1 MSILILLPHFS
12 VAAHGEKAE
21 KKHAELAGRESGYTL
36 TWNDNK
42 GRFICKKNG
51 SKLNNGWSF
60 DSSKKIAYCT
70 GKNGYLYAKIKDG
83 KYYTYT
89 ANNKKPSSK
98 VFKNKK
104 NTIIR
109 LHKKNFYV
117 GANGLINLNKG
128 WKLNN
133 NGLYTYYVEKN
144 GTVSVKI
151 SNGKFRV
158 WNGKDIRWNKKDL
171 KNYKGKV
178 YTYNEKSFFV
188 NTNGNI
194 SRAMGWQGSYFIDND
209 GCVKYYDDGT
219 TSFRITK
226 NGDTKTLKD
235 GWNDDV
241 YVKNGKIQR
250 STIVKSSGCNYF
262 VDKNGN
268 RQDFK
273 VKNNQVVRPDN
284 SMAVSSGIYAAA
296 GKKYPIDNK
305 GKIQKN
311 STVVIKNKAYETV
324 SDGSLSK
331 QSANHVH
338 LWKAGSVTEQIDHK
352 AKTKEV
358 QIPVKERDEEVWS
371 KDEKHVCLNCVW
383 NKKPKQG
390 ESWVD
395 IDGDGK
401 WTAQEEGQIYF
412 KDCCYD
418 SASDLASHKSKTTHG
433 QSTTAKV
440 LLYTIHHP
448 TADEPKYETTT
459 VITEKAWS
467 EWYQIYTCR
476 DCGEKMRIRVID
488 GKPTKGDY
496 DGLEIPSKKGFILNV
511 FGEKMMSVSAN
522 KAYPTGIR
530 IGEQISKDESYKRYG
545 FSYFEKADNIL
556 LPDTYLQLLKDHNIQ

>member
-1 MSILILLPHFS
+1 MKKFINIWSLLIVMSILILLPHFS

-21 KKHAELAGRESGYTL
+21 KKQAELAGRESGYTL

-158 WNGKDIRWNKKDL
+158 WNGKDIRWDKKDL

-194 SRAMGWQGSYFIDND
+194 SRAMGWQESYFIDND

-226 NGDTKTLKD
+226 NGGTKALKD

-250 STIVKSSGCNYF
+250 STIVKSGGCNYF
-262 VDKNGN
+262 VDKNGS
-268 RQDFK
+268 RQNFK
-273 VKNNQVVRPDN
+273 VKNNQIVRPDN

-311 STVVIKNKAYETV
+311 STVFIKNKAYETV

-331 QSANHVH
+331 QPANHVH

-358 QIPVKERDEEVWS
+358 QIPVKEWDEEVWS
-371 KDEKHVCLNCVW
+371 EKEKYICKKCGKYYDTLDEWEEH
-383 NKKPKQG
+383 
-390 ESWVD
+390 S
-395 IDGDGK
+395 GK
-401 WTAQEEGQIYF
+401 TN
-412 KDCCYD
+412 
-418 SASDLASHKSKTTHG
+418 HG
-433 QSTTAKV
+433 NYEPAKV

-467 EWYQIYTCR
+467 EYYQDYTCR
-476 DCGEKMRIRVID
+476 VCGEKMRVRIVRGD
-488 GKPTKGDY
+488 PTKGDY
-496 DGLEIPSKKGFILNV
+496 NGLKIPSKKGYILNA
-511 FGEKMMSVSAN
+511 FGEKKMIVSAN
-522 KAYPTGIR
+522 MAFPTAIR
-530 IGEQISKDESYKRYG
+530 IKEPISADESYKRYG
-545 FSYFEKADNIL
+545 FSYFEKSDNIL

>member
-21 KKHAELAGRESGYTL
+21 KKQAELAGRESGYTL

-42 GRFICKKNG
+42 GRFICKKIG

-226 NGDTKTLKD
+226 NGGTKALKD

-250 STIVKSSGCNYF
+250 STIVKSGGCNYF
-262 VDKNGN
+262 VDKNGS
-268 RQDFK
+268 RQNFK
-273 VKNNQVVRPDN
+273 VKNNQIVRPDN

-311 STVVIKNKAYETV
+311 STVFIKNKAYETV

-331 QSANHVH
+331 QPANHVH

-352 AKTKEV
+352 VKTKEV

-371 KDEKHVCLNCVW
+371 EDIKYICKKCGKYYDTPEEW
-383 NKKPKQG
+383 NKHSS
-390 ESWVD
+390 E
-395 IDGDGK
+395 
-401 WTAQEEGQIYF
+401 TN
-412 KDCCYD
+412 
-418 SASDLASHKSKTTHG
+418 HG
-433 QSTTAKV
+433 NYEPAKV

-476 DCGEKMRIRVID
+476 DCGEKMRVRVID

-496 DGLEIPSKKGFILNV
+496 DGLMIPSKKGRILNAY
-511 FGEKMMSVSAN
+511 GEKKMTVSACMAFPASIYN
-522 KAYPTGIR
+522 
-530 IGEQISKDESYKRYG
+530 GEQITSEQSLSKYG
-545 FSYFEKADNIL
+545 FCYLGEERKSYNIL

>member
-21 KKHAELAGRESGYTL
+21 KTQAELAGRESGYTL

-60 DSSKKIAYCT
+60 DSSKRIAYCT

-133 NGLYTYYVEKN
+133 NGLYTYYVKKN

-151 SNGKFRV
+151 TNGKFRA
-158 WNGKDIRWNKKDL
+158 WNGNNTRWDKKDL
-171 KNYKGKV
+171 KNYKGKI

-209 GCVKYYDDGT
+209 GCVKYYDDGS
-219 TSFRITK
+219 TSYRITK

-284 SMAVSSGIYAAA
+284 SMAVSSGIYVAA
-296 GKKYPIDNK
+296 GKKYPVDNK

-311 STVVIKNKAYETV
+311 STVFIKNKAYETV

-331 QSANHVH
+331 QPANHVH

-358 QIPVKERDEEVWS
+358 QIPVKEWDEEVWS
-371 KDEKHVCLNCVW
+371 EDIKYICKKCGKYYDTPEEW
-383 NKKPKQG
+383 NKHSS
-390 ESWVD
+390 E
-395 IDGDGK
+395 
-401 WTAQEEGQIYF
+401 TN
-412 KDCCYD
+412 
-418 SASDLASHKSKTTHG
+418 HG
-433 QSTTAKV
+433 NYEPAKV

-448 TADEPKYETTT
+448 TADEPKYENTT

-467 EWYQIYTCR
+467 EYYQDYTCR
-476 DCGEKMRIRVID
+476 VCGEKMRVRIVRGD
-488 GKPTKGDY
+488 PTKGDY
-496 DGLEIPSKKGFILNV
+496 NGLKIPSKKGYILNA
-511 FGEKMMSVSAN
+511 FGEKKMIVSAN
-522 KAYPTGIR
+522 MAFPTAIR
-530 IGEQISKDESYKRYG
+530 IKEPISADESYKRYG
-545 FSYFEKADNIL
+545 FSYFEKSDNIL

>member
-1 MSILILLPHFS
+1 M
-12 VAAHGEKAE
+12 
-21 KKHAELAGRESGYTL
+21 
-36 TWNDNK
+36 
-42 GRFICKKNG
+42 
-51 SKLNNGWSF
+51 
-60 DSSKKIAYCT
+60 
-70 GKNGYLYAKIKDG
+70 YAKIKDG

-158 WNGKDIRWNKKDL
+158 WNGKDTRWDKKDL
-171 KNYKGKV
+171 KNYKGKI
-178 YTYNEKSFFV
+178 YNYNEKSFFV

-209 GCVKYYDDGT
+209 GCVKYYDDGS
-219 TSFRITK
+219 TSYRITK
-226 NGDTKTLKD
+226 NGDTKALKD

-296 GKKYPIDNK
+296 GKKYPVDNK

-311 STVVIKNKAYETV
+311 STVFIKNKAYETV
-324 SDGSLSK
+324 SDESLSK
-331 QSANHVH
+331 QPANHVH

-358 QIPVKERDEEVWS
+358 QIPVKEWDEEVWS
-371 KDEKHVCLNCVW
+371 EDEKHVCLNCVW

-412 KDCCYD
+412 KDFCYD
-418 SASDLASHKSKTTHG
+418 SVSELAAHKSKTTHG

-440 LLYTIHHP
+440 SL
-448 TADEPKYETTT
+448 
-459 VITEKAWS
+459 
-467 EWYQIYTCR
+467 
-476 DCGEKMRIRVID
+476 
-488 GKPTKGDY
+488 
-496 DGLEIPSKKGFILNV
+496 IPSIIQPQMNQSMKL
-511 FGEKMMSVSAN
+511 
-522 KAYPTGIR
+522 R
-530 IGEQISKDESYKRYG
+530 
-545 FSYFEKADNIL
+545 L
-556 LPDTYLQLLKDHNIQ
+556 L